1 MRARVRARASTGG
14 RRITQRG
21 SLALLGLLVSVIAL
35 LGTLA
40 VAEVWVAR
48 SLDERAQTL
57 ADAVAHAAVVAAG
70 PHADDLS
77 VEVQADPEAC
87 HYQPPPAPAP
97 HVGLSCA
104 EVIQTAGRVLQFQA
118 GRARLLDLIL
128 QPDLRDMAAGVG
140 TGRIGAIAVVALP
153 RSLPGC
159 AGVPP
164 PATLDERSICW
175 AEAISAAQQ
184 R

>member
-1 MRARVRARASTGG
+1 MRTRLRVCRAG
-14 RRITQRG
+14 RDAQRG
-21 SLALLGLLVSVIAL
+21 SIALLGLLVSVIAL

-57 ADAVAHAAVVAAG
+57 ADVAAHAAVVAAG

-77 VEVQADPEAC
+77 VELQADPEAC
-87 HYQPPPAPAP
+87 HFQAPPSPAPRP
-97 HVGLSCA
+97 GLWCA
-104 EVIQTAGRVLQFQA
+104 RVMQSVDRVLQSQTGA
-118 GRARLLDLIL
+118 ARVLDLIL
-128 QPDLRDMAAGVG
+128 HPDLRDMAPGVG

-159 AGVPP
+159 AAVPP
-164 PATLDERSICW
+164 PATLDARSICW

-184 R
+184 T